1 MTRFCYISL
10 ILCLP
15 FLSQSATFVDVSEVS
30 GLTAVT
36 YAGSKEK
43 NHLLESTGNGA
54 AFFDYDRDGYAD
66 IYLVNGWEITEG
78 LPSNKGTNILY
89 RNLGDGTF
97 EDQTIN
103 AGVGDDSWGCGV
115 CVADFNGDGWL
126 DLYVTNFGPNCLY
139 KNNGDGTFSNIA
151 ERVGVAN
158 GGWSVG
164 ATFFD
169 ADKDNDL
176 DLYVVNYVDCSIS
189 DVLAAKRTLDWQS
202 VEKVMV
208 GPKGLKGGIDAFYQ
222 NDGSGNFTEKTSE
235 VGLIDIDEFYGL
247 GVCATDYDLD
257 GDTDLFVANDAS
269 ANYLYQND
277 GSGVFI
283 EIGSLAGASYGDSGE
298 AQACMGVDFAD
309 YDSDGDFDGWVT
321 NFTGECSSL
330 YRNMDGFFFENATKS
345 VGLWQS
351 TYLPMSWGTG
361 FFDFD
366 NDADLD
372 LFIAN
377 GHIYPQVNRH
387 PEYGQTYAQTN
398 QIFSN
403 DNGTFIDISKVAGEG
418 LQVSLS
424 SRGTAFADYDNDGD
438 IDILVV
444 NMDAPPT
451 LLRNETRP
459 SQNWLMVQIENRS
472 VIGVKVIVQTKNL
485 KQIREGRSGSSYA
498 SQNNLRFHF
507 GLGKNIEVELVK
519 ITWLSGRSSEF
530 TDVAANQILKIDN

>member
-1 MTRFCYISL
+1 MTRLCYISL
-10 ILCLP
+10 ILFLP
-15 FLSQSATFVDVSEVS
+15 FSSQSAKFVDVSEVS

-36 YAGSKEK
+36 YAGSKGK
-43 NHLLESTGNGA
+43 KHLLESTGNGA

-66 IYLVNGWEITEG
+66 IYLVNGWEITES
-78 LPSNKGTNILY
+78 LPSNKGKNILY
-89 RNLGDGTF
+89 RNLGNGTF
-97 EDQTIN
+97 EDRTVD

-115 CVADFNGDGWL
+115 CVADFDGDEWL

-139 KNNGDGTFSNIA
+139 KNNGDGTFSNVA
-151 ERVGVAN
+151 EHVGVAN
-158 GGWSVG
+158 SGWSVG
-164 ATFFD
+164 STFFD

-189 DVLAAKRTLDWQS
+189 DVLSAKRTLDWQN

-222 NDGSGNFTEKTSE
+222 NDGSGNFTERASE

-277 GSGVFI
+277 GNGIFI
-283 EIGSLAGASYGDSGE
+283 EVGSLAGVSYGDSGE

-309 YDSDGDFDGWVT
+309 YDGDGDFDSWVT

-330 YRNMDGFFFENATKS
+330 YRNMDGFFFENMTKS

-366 NDADLD
+366 NDMDLD

-387 PEYGQTYAQTN
+387 PEYGQAYAQTN

-403 DNGTFIDISKVAGEG
+403 ENGTFLDISEVSGEG
-418 LQVSLS
+418 LEVSLS
-424 SRGTAFADYDNDGD
+424 SRGSAFADYDNDGD

-451 LLRNETRP
+451 LLRNETYP
-459 SQNWLMVQIENRS
+459 SQNWLIIQVGNRS
-472 VIGVKVIVQTKNL
+472 VIGVKLVVQTKNF

-507 GLGKNIEVELVK
+507 GLGNNIEAKLVK
-519 ITWLSGRSSEF
+519 VTWPNGRSLEF
-530 TDVAANQILKIDN
+530 TNVKANQILKIDK

>member
-459 SQNWLMVQIENRS
+459 SQNWLIVQVENRS

>member
-1 MTRFCYISL
+1 M
-10 ILCLP
+10 
-15 FLSQSATFVDVSEVS
+15 
-30 GLTAVT
+30 
-36 YAGSKEK
+36 
-43 NHLLESTGNGA
+43 
-54 AFFDYDRDGYAD
+54 
-66 IYLVNGWEITEG
+66 
-78 LPSNKGTNILY
+78 PSNKGTNILY

-139 KNNGDGTFSNIA
+139 KNNGDGSFSNIA

-444 NMDAPPT
+444 NIDAPPT

-530 TDVAANQILKIDN
+530 TDVAANQILKINN